1 MVESKAKIVGAVCI
15 IGLIIAAGAIAYT
28 LATSS
33 KYMHYYNLGEK
44 EQEAGNYDK
53 AIEYYGKA
61 IELNPKFTDA
71 YYNRGACYA
80 TDGFFHH
87 YNKLPG
93 QSYVEAGLGD
103 EENAYQNAMADFS
116 RVLELDPGYALAH
129 FGKGNALYL
138 YVDSYTDRATKVIP
152 EYETALESKDW
163 VRNKVGVEGVAAI
176 YTNMGRTYLAMGE
189 MERAYESYKKALGLA
204 RLDTALEHEA
214 PVCIELG
221 KYDEAYPLATEY
233 ISMAEGSEEAD
244 LALMPGMI
252 AAYQLGKYDEAIKYG
267 NEIIESFPDSGYV
280 AEAHRFLAMIYKE
293 QGKDKEA
300 REQIDAAINMC
311 TDMIESEE
319 TAVADIPGAYY
330 ERGLAY
336 FDLDEYDKAIKDF
349 KYLVEHPEIA
359 NREIAHENYWL
370 EGNIGLACACSQV
383 GNNSEAKDVLT
394 RLLNRLDSD
403 PNLQGWKKYR
413 EEDIKTLLNEINA
426 GKSISIPMMY
436 EILGK

>member
-1 MVESKAKIVGAVCI
+1 MVESRAKIVGAVCI
-15 IGLIIAAGAIAYT
+15 IGLIIALGAAAYT
-28 LATSS
+28 LVTGSQ
-33 KYMHYYNLGEK
+33 YMHYYNLGE
-44 EQEAGNYDK
+44 EAQEAGDYDK
-53 AIEYYGKA
+53 AIEYYNRA
-61 IELNPKFTDA
+61 IELNPGFVDA

-80 TDGFFHH
+80 TDSFFHH
-87 YNKLPG
+87 YDKLPG
-93 QSYVEAGLGD
+93 QTYIEAGLTD
-103 EENAYQNAMADFS
+103 EQEAFDNAMADFNK
-116 RVLELDPGYALAH
+116 VLELDPNYALAH

-152 EYETALESKDW
+152 EYEKALESKDW
-163 VRNKVGVEGVAAI
+163 IRNKAGVEGVAAV

-189 MERAYESYKKALGLA
+189 IEKAYESYKKALDLA
-204 RLDTALEHEA
+204 RIDTALEHQA

-221 KYDEAYPLATEY
+221 KYDEAYSLATEY
-233 ISMAEGSEEAD
+233 ISMAEGSEEQD

-280 AEAHRFLAMIYKE
+280 AEAHRFLAKIYRE

-300 REQIDAAINMC
+300 REHIDAAINVC

-336 FDLDEYDKAIKDF
+336 FDLGEYDKAIKDF

-403 PNLQGWKKYR
+403 PNLQGWKRYR
-413 EEDIKTLLNEINA
+413 EGDIKTLLNEINA